1 MELNGAVSVVT
12 GASSG
17 IGEATALA
25 LARRGS
31 NVVVAAR
38 RQDRLDELARRIGMM
53 RGPTALPVRCDVT
66 DRDDLANLAK
76 VVEERF
82 GRCDALVNN
91 AGIPG
96 GGRFTDLTPE
106 QIERVVRVNELGVML
121 ATKALLPTML
131 ARGRGHVVNVAS
143 LAGRFA
149 APGSSVYA
157 ATKHAVVAFS
167 ESLFYELE
175 PHGILVTAVNPGF
188 VATEGF
194 PQTGLDPRLVL
205 STERVADTIVDVLRR
220 GIAPEISI
228 PRWAGALQAFR
239 LLTPGPYRWGMRKVA
254 GRRTMGTPAPR

>member
-1 MELNGAVSVVT
+1 MELNGVVAVVT

-25 LARRGS
+25 LARQGS

-38 RQDRLDELARRIGMM
+38 RQDRLDELARRVEMYGA
-53 RGPTALPVRCDVT
+53 TALAVRCDVT

-76 VVEERF
+76 GVEDRF
-82 GRCDALVNN
+82 GRCDILVNN

-96 GGRFTDLTPE
+96 GGRFTDLTPD
-106 QIERVVRVNELGVML
+106 QIERVVRVNELGVMF

-149 APGSSVYA
+149 APGLSVYA

-175 PHGILVTAVNPGF
+175 PHGILVTAVNPAY

-205 STERVADTIVDVLRR
+205 STDRVADTIVDVLRR

-228 PRWAGALQAFR
+228 PRWVGALQAFR

-254 GRRTMGTPAPR
+254 GRRTMGTPAPG

>member
-1 MELNGAVSVVT
+1 MELSGAVAVVT

-25 LARRGS
+25 LAARGS
-31 NVVVAAR
+31 NVVLAAR
-38 RQDRLDELARRIGMM
+38 RQERLDDLARRITADG
-53 RGPTALPVRCDVT
+53 GTALAARCDVT
-66 DRDDLANLAK
+66 ERDDLTNLAGI
-76 VVEERF
+76 VEERF
-82 GRCDALVNN
+82 GRCDALINN

-96 GGRFTDLTPE
+96 GGRFTDLSPD
-106 QIERVVRVNELGVML
+106 QIERVVRVNELGVMF
-121 ATKALLPTML
+121 ATKAFLPMML
-131 ARGRGHVVNVAS
+131 ELGRGHVVNVAS

-175 PHGILVTAVNPGF
+175 AHGILVTAVNPGF

-194 PQTGLDPRLVL
+194 PQTELDPRLVL
-205 STERVADTIVDVLRR
+205 SSERVASTIVDVLRN
-220 GIAPEISI
+220 GVAPEISI

-239 LLTPGPYRWGMRKVA
+239 ILTPGPYRWGMRKA
-254 GRRTMGTPAPR
+254 NARRRMGTPAAD

>member
-1 MELNGAVSVVT
+1 MELSGAVVVVT

-31 NVVVAAR
+31 NVVLAAR
-38 RQDRLDELARRIGMM
+38 RRERLDELARRIATNG
-53 RGPTALPVRCDVT
+53 GTALAVRCDVT
-66 DRDDLANLAK
+66 ERGDLTNLVAT
-76 VVEERF
+76 VDERF

-96 GGRFTDLTPE
+96 GGRFTDLSPD
-106 QIERVVRVNELGVML
+106 QIERVVRVNELGVMF
-121 ATKALLPTML
+121 ATKAFLPTML
-131 ARGRGHVVNVAS
+131 AHGRGHIVNVAS

-149 APGSSVYA
+149 APGLSIYA

-175 PHGILVTAVNPGF
+175 AHGILVTAVNPGF

-194 PQTGLDPRLVL
+194 PQAGIDPRLVM
-205 STERVADTIVDVLRR
+205 SSERVADTIIDVLRS
-220 GIAPEISI
+220 GVAPEISI
-228 PRWAGALQAFR
+228 PRWAGALQVFR
-239 LLTPGPYRWGMRKVA
+239 VLTPGLYRWGMRKA
-254 GRRTMGTPAPR
+254 GTRRTMGTPATN

>member
-1 MELNGAVSVVT
+1 MELSGAVAVVT

-17 IGEATALA
+17 IGATTALA

-31 NVVVAAR
+31 NVVLTAR
-38 RQDRLDELARRIGMM
+38 RQERLDELARRIATG
-53 RGPTALPVRCDVT
+53 GGTALAVRCDVT
-66 DRDDLANLAK
+66 ERDDLTNLATT
-76 VVEERF
+76 VEERF

-96 GGRFTDLTPE
+96 GGRFTDLTPD

-121 ATKALLPTML
+121 ATKAFLPMMM

-167 ESLFYELE
+167 ESLSYELE
-175 PHGILVTAVNPGF
+175 AHGILVTAVNPGF

-194 PQTGLDPRLVL
+194 PQAGLDPRLVL
-205 STERVADTIVDVLRR
+205 STERVASTIVDVLRK

-228 PRWAGALQAFR
+228 PRWVGALQAVR
-239 LLTPGPYRWGMRKVA
+239 VLAPGPYRWGMRKIA
-254 GRRTMGTPAPR
+254 RRRTMGTPAAD

>member
-1 MELNGAVSVVT
+1 MDLSGAVTVVT

-17 IGEATALA
+17 IGEVTAIA
-25 LARRGS
+25 LARQGS
-31 NVVVAAR
+31 NVVLAAR
-38 RQDRLDELARRIGMM
+38 RRDRLEALSERIATRGGMALAVG
-53 RGPTALPVRCDVT
+53 CDVT
-66 DRDDLANLAK
+66 RREDLTSLATT
-76 VVEERF
+76 VEERF

-96 GGRFTDLTPE
+96 GGRFADLSPD
-106 QIERVVRVNELGVML
+106 QIERIVRVNELGVL
-121 ATKALLPTML
+121 FATKAFLPMML

-167 ESLFYELE
+167 ESLSYELE
-175 PHGILVTAVNPGF
+175 AKGILVTAVNPGF

-194 PQTGLDPRLVL
+194 PQAGLDRRLVM
-205 STERVADTIVDVLRR
+205 SSERVARTIVEVLRE

-228 PRWAGALQAFR
+228 PRWIGALQAFR
-239 LLTPGPYRWGMRKVA
+239 VFTPGLYRWGMRRVA
-254 GRRTMGTPAPR
+254 ARQTLGTPAAD

>member
-1 MELNGAVSVVT
+1 MELSGAVAVVT

-17 IGEATALA
+17 IGAATALA

-31 NVVVAAR
+31 NVVLAAR
-38 RQDRLDELARRIGMM
+38 RQERLGELARRIATG
-53 RGPTALPVRCDVT
+53 GGTALAVRCDVT
-66 DRDDLANLAK
+66 ERDDLTNLAAM
-76 VVEERF
+76 VEERF

-96 GGRFTDLTPE
+96 GGRFTDLTPD

-121 ATKALLPTML
+121 ATKAFLPTMM

-167 ESLFYELE
+167 ESLSYELE

-194 PQTGLDPRLVL
+194 PQAGIDPRLVL
-205 STERVADTIVDVLRR
+205 STERVASTIVDVLRR

-228 PRWAGALQAFR
+228 PRWVGALQAFR
-239 LLTPGPYRWGMRKVA
+239 VLAPGPYRWGMRRIGA
-254 GRRTMGTPAPR
+254 RRTMGTPAAD

>member
-1 MELNGAVSVVT
+1 MELSGAVAVVT

-25 LARRGS
+25 LARRGA
-31 NVVVAAR
+31 NVVLAAR
-38 RQDRLDELARRIGMM
+38 RRERLDELARRIAM
-53 RGPTALPVRCDVT
+53 RGGTALAVGCDVT
-66 DRDDLANLAK
+66 EREDLTNLAAT
-76 VVEERF
+76 VEDRF

-96 GGRFTDLTPE
+96 GGRFADLSPD
-106 QIERVVRVNELGVML
+106 QIERIVRVNELGVMF
-121 ATKALLPTML
+121 ATKAFLPMML

-175 PHGILVTAVNPGF
+175 SHGILVTAVNPGF

-194 PQTGLDPRLVL
+194 PQAGLAPRLVM
-205 STERVADTIVDVLRR
+205 SSERVAGTIADVLRN
-220 GIAPEISI
+220 GVAPEISI
-228 PRWAGALQAFR
+228 PRWAGAFQAFR
-239 LLTPGPYRWGMRKVA
+239 VLTPGPYRWGMRKA
-254 GRRTMGTPAPR
+254 GARRTMGTRAAD